1 MRAIPSSI
9 PCHLRDVG
17 ESSAEPGC
25 SIQAILL
32 CGAILRRGRKS
43 LKRHI
48 DWQHIF
54 ITLELPQLLPVPHT
68 VCLQKP
74 IESKSKK
81 YSRNVFQNHSNNRQL
96 WRASTQ
102 VNSPVLGFG
111 LRNGPEPLPP
121 TSSWCHISQSPSVA
135 LPSGFDMYG

>member
-1 MRAIPSSI
+1 MFTCMYSFPPAACPFLTFPSGPVGPKKNPNNMRAVPSSI

-48 DWQHIF
+48 DWRHIF
-54 ITLELPQLLPVPHT
+54 ITLELPPLLPVPHT
-68 VCLQKP
+68 ISLQKP

-81 YSRNVFQNHSNNRQL
+81 IQPKCLSKPQQ
-96 WRASTQ
+96 
-102 VNSPVLGFG
+102 
-111 LRNGPEPLPP
+111 
-121 TSSWCHISQSPSVA
+121 QSPTLAGVYS
-135 LPSGFDMYG
+135 S